1 MSAQTTA
8 TPAPT
13 MHASFSP
20 ALKAEK
26 AAHGWVSLEQG
37 GISFIEDQD
46 AGAGLLC
53 RTMLAGLDPRS

>member
-20 ALKAEK
+20 APKAEK
-26 AAHGWVSLEQG
+26 AAHGWVSLELG
-37 GISFIEDQD
+37 GISFLEDQD
-46 AGAGLLC
+46 AGAELLC
-53 RTMLAGLDPRS
+53 RTMLGGLAPPS